1 MSKHAPKATAE
12 AKPKAPSSES
22 KSSAPSR
29 AGPARKTSDIS
40 EWYAAQYTE
49 SVGLAAIEGGARFK
63 GFVETFPAR
72 SGHPTHVYPSTG
84 RQRVMSGFL
93 SLKLRYPLGPDGY
106 SCLAMVATVAS
117 TSAHFGYAYWRRGRE
132 AEGPEYICVSPT
144 FDSRDGEYRRRFI
157 RGPVFLAAYEKLAS
171 ELAPFEEAVL
181 AMAGGSLELKSVAY
195 PEDAAERTIT
205 QAADTR
211 LPILAFTVAL
221 ALDLWEV
228 QRGMLMVHTSEAYVA
243 LMTKIAKMQPSL
255 LKEGGRL
262 AHSAA
267 TAVFRR
273 GSGDQFTVQCGQKL
287 VPMFTREAMQ
297 ALDYNLAAWRE
308 LAVTRLVGDLVL
320 NFVSPSFALY
330 NQWTYVEGADSALF
344 ENAAMEERYARGKAV
359 EAATRSLREARR
371 LLGDAEQNYHTEEL
385 SARVYESLEYA
396 QSYLLMSP
404 VALAHTMED
413 VGWSMRSL
421 SGYVRYAPTQ
431 WPAAVDAF
439 ADPDTAT
446 RHLFELAYAAHC
458 LHTKAGVVHTDLH
471 GNNMT
476 FYMWGLADEIK
487 TSASGAETTY
497 APYYDDPVVAYVAG
511 PRGEADTFIFPATGD
526 SACIIDYS
534 RCILGPAFRPRLE
547 EGRSPQ
553 YATNFYRDQVNRVMR
568 AFHRYAPEYVAAHQ
582 NAIKAAV
589 LANFEAVFPVLCAV
603 DFIAIGA
610 SIGALLA
617 EAAQPLVDEARPFE
631 VARAATTLALRL
643 EEAGREL
650 LITGLHDLAESAGAR
665 REMKTPGFPGATLL
679 ERVFGEWLF
688 PRWAAREP
696 ARVRTAQLVD
706 AYNYNNELRHDGAD
720 YAKYPPW
727 ARLDE
732 IERHLGEYKL
742 TDLFERGVEPFLEA
756 LRPGARVEVIAE
768 QIRARQEKLDG
779 KPVSTASSWLDE

>member
-1 MSKHAPKATAE
+1 MSKHAPKAA
-12 AKPKAPSSES
+12 ANSSAES

-49 SVGLAAIEGGARFK
+49 SVGLAAVEGGARFK
-63 GFVETFPAR
+63 GFIEAFPVHAPDAPNR
-72 SGHPTHVYPSTG
+72 HHPMTG

-106 SCLAMVATVAS
+106 SCLAMVATVGEV
-117 TSAHFGYAYWRRGRE
+117 SAHFGYAYWRRGRE

-171 ELAPFEEAVL
+171 DLAPFEEAVL
-181 AMAGGSLELKSVAY
+181 VMVGGPLELKSVAY
-195 PEDAAERTIT
+195 PEDAAERIIA
-205 QAADTR
+205 QASDIR
-211 LPILAFTVAL
+211 LPVLAFTIAL

-228 QRGMLMVHTSEAYVA
+228 QQEMLMVHMTETYVA
-243 LMTKIAKMQPSL
+243 LMSKIAKMQPSL
-255 LKEGGRL
+255 VAGRWKL
-262 AHSAA
+262 GL
-267 TAVFRR
+267 TQFRR
-273 GSGDQFTVQCGQKL
+273 GSADEFIVQCGQKL
-287 VPMFTREAMQ
+287 VPMYTREAMQ

-320 NFVSPSFALY
+320 NFVTPGFALY

-344 ENAAMEERYARGKAV
+344 ENAAMEERYARGSAV

-413 VGWSMRSL
+413 VGWSLRSL
-421 SGYVRYAPTQ
+421 AGYVRHAPTQ

-439 ADPDTAT
+439 ADPDTAA

-458 LHTKAGVVHTDLH
+458 LHAKAGVAHTDLH

-476 FYMWGLADEIK
+476 FYMWGLADEQK
-487 TSASGAETTY
+487 MSASGAEPTY
-497 APYYDDPVVAYVAG
+497 TPYYDDPVVAYVAG
-511 PRGEADTFIFPATGD
+511 PRGEADTYIFPAAGD

-568 AFHRYAPEYVAAHQ
+568 AFHRYAPEYVASHQ

-589 LANFEAVFPVLCAV
+589 LANFEAAFPVLCAV

-610 SIGALLA
+610 SVGALLA
-617 EAAQPLVDEARPFE
+617 EAAQPLVDELRPFE
-631 VARAATTLALRL
+631 VARAATVLALRL

-665 REMKTPGFPGATLL
+665 REMKTPDFPGATLL

-688 PRWAAREP
+688 PRWAGRAP
-696 ARVRTAQLVD
+696 GRVRTAQLVD
-706 AYNYNNELRHDGAD
+706 AYNYNNGLRHSGAD

-768 QIRARQEKLDG
+768 QIRARQEKIDG

>member
-1 MSKHAPKATAE
+1 MSAQSSET
-12 AKPKAPSSES
+12 APSKASGS
-22 KSSAPSR
+22 PKHKASAPSR
-29 AGPARKTSDIS
+29 PGAARRTSDIS
-40 EWYAAQYTE
+40 EWYAAQYTT
-49 SVGLAAIEGGARFK
+49 SVGLAAVEGGARFK
-63 GFVETFPAR
+63 GFIEAFPAR
-72 SGHPTHVYPSTG
+72 SGHPSNVYPTTG

-93 SLKLRYPLGPDGY
+93 SLKLRYPLGSDGY
-106 SCLAMVATVAS
+106 SCLAMVATFGGV
-117 TSAHFGYAYWRRGRE
+117 SAHFGYAYWRRGRE

-171 ELAPFEEAVL
+171 DLAPFEEAVL
-181 AMAGGSLELKSVAY
+181 AMAGGPLELKSVAY
-195 PEDAAERTIT
+195 PEDTAERTIA
-205 QAADTR
+205 QASDIR

-228 QRGMLMVHTSEAYVA
+228 QHGMLMIHTSEAYVA
-243 LMTKIAKMQPSL
+243 LMTRIGKIQPSL
-255 LKEGGRL
+255 
-262 AHSAA
+262 A
-267 TAVFRR
+267 TISVRQNVSTAGLEVFRR
-273 GSGDQFTVQCGQKL
+273 GKEDVFTVQCGQKL

-320 NFVSPSFALY
+320 NFVAPGFALY

-344 ENAAMEERYARGKAV
+344 ENAAMEERYARGSAV

-413 VGWSMRSL
+413 VGWSLRSL
-421 SGYVRYAPTQ
+421 AGYVRHAPTQ

-439 ADPDTAT
+439 ADPDTAA

-458 LHTKAGVVHTDLH
+458 LHTKAGVAHTDLH

-476 FYMWGLADEIK
+476 FYMWGLADEAK
-487 TSASGAETTY
+487 TGPSGAEIFT
-497 APYYDDPVVAYVAG
+497 PYYDDPVVAYVAG
-511 PRGEADTFIFPATGD
+511 PRGEADTYIFPAAGD

-568 AFHRYAPEYVAAHQ
+568 AFHRYAPEYVASHQ

-589 LANFEAVFPVLCAV
+589 LANFEAAFPVLCAV

-610 SIGALLA
+610 SVGALLA
-617 EAAQPLVDEARPFE
+617 EAAQPLVDEVRPFE
-631 VARAATTLALRL
+631 VARAATALALRL

-665 REMKTPGFPGATLL
+665 REMKTPDFPGATLL

-688 PRWAAREP
+688 PRWAGRAP
-696 ARVRTAQLVD
+696 SRVRTAQLVD
-706 AYNYNNELRHDGAD
+706 AYNYNNELRHSGAD

-768 QIRARQEKLDG
+768 QIRAQQEKLDG